1 MSKEEAENLGGNI
14 FVIAMAILLFV
25 ALISV

>member
-1 MSKEEAENLGGNI
+1 MSKEEAKNLGGNI